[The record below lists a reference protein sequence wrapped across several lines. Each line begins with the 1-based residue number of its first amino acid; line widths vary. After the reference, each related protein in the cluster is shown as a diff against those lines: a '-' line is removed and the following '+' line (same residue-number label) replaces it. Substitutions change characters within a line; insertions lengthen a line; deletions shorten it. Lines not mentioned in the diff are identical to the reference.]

1 MGGLSWISDEW
12 IKFFEVSY
20 DGIIIADGEG
30 RIVYI
35 NPASERLEEVDKDY
49 IVGRLARDLEE
60 EGIYEVSVTVKTLR
74 ERKPVS
80 LMQYKGGK
88 QLVITGIPIFEDEEI
103 KWVYINERDVT
114 ELNKI
119 KRDSEEVK
127 AIAEKYKRQLEELQ
141 VREEAK
147 SEMIAGSK
155 AMEKT
160 AALLERIAPTD
171 ILVLIEGESG
181 TGKDVHARWIHRHS
195 LRKEKPFVKIDCGA
209 LSETLLESE
218 LFGYTKGAFTGA
230 STTGKKGL
238 VEAADGG
245 TLFLDEIGEVP
256 LGLQVKLLRLIQ
268 DKVFVP
274 VGSVEEKTVDIRIIA
289 ATNRNLKEM
298 IEEGTFREDLYYRL
312 NVVPVKL
319 PPLRE
324 RKEALFYLIEYFLQ
338 KYNKKYGFHK
348 KIQNKAISRL
358 CDYNWPGNI
367 RELSNVMERLL
378 VVVPKAAIDAGD
390 VETVIGCRGEEVI
403 RTDDD
408 EEKCYDEAFG
418 EFEHYYLKRMIQVC
432 KTNGELA
439 QKTGLSA
446 STLKR
451 KLRKYGLRAK
461 DRTKNEP

>member
-171 ILVLIEGESG
+171 TSGSDPKGNRVRES
-181 TGKDVHARWIHRHS
+181 TSACEMDFDS
-195 LRKEKPFVKIDCGA
+195 N
-209 LSETLLESE
+209 
-218 LFGYTKGAFTGA
+218 
-230 STTGKKGL
+230 
-238 VEAADGG
+238 
-245 TLFLDEIGEVP
+245 
-256 LGLQVKLLRLIQ
+256 
-268 DKVFVP
+268 
-274 VGSVEEKTVDIRIIA
+274 IA
-289 ATNRNLKEM
+289 
-298 IEEGTFREDLYYRL
+298 
-312 NVVPVKL
+312 
-319 PPLRE
+319 
-324 RKEALFYLIEYFLQ
+324 
-338 KYNKKYGFHK
+338 
-348 KIQNKAISRL
+348 
-358 CDYNWPGNI
+358 
-367 RELSNVMERLL
+367 
-378 VVVPKAAIDAGD
+378 
-390 VETVIGCRGEEVI
+390 
-403 RTDDD
+403 
-408 EEKCYDEAFG
+408 
-418 EFEHYYLKRMIQVC
+418 
-432 KTNGELA
+432 
-439 QKTGLSA
+439 
-446 STLKR
+446 
-451 KLRKYGLRAK
+451 
-461 DRTKNEP
+461 